1 MDFLPDN
8 RGRRSECLGWH
19 TVRVNLK
26 CCLIWIEDDFKGA
39 RENNAEPIIVQGAE
53 AGAAAGQSFEIHE
66 WSGSGPDYLAE
77 GMNEI
82 P

>member
-1 MDFLPDN
+1 M
-8 RGRRSECLGWH
+8 
-19 TVRVNLK
+19 
-26 CCLIWIEDDFKGA
+26 
-39 RENNAEPIIVQGAE
+39 AEPIIVQGAE
-53 AGAAAGQSFEIHE
+53 VGADIRWPIAAAGQSFEIHE